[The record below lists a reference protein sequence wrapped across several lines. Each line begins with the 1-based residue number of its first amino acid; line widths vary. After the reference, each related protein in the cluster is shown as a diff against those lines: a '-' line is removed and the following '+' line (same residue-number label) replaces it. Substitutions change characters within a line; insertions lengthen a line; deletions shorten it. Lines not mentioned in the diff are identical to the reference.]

1 MGSGSGDWK
10 MVILDTHTGASVHV
24 LHTAQASA
32 KAHTLRTERC
42 GLHCIYRRPRRGK
55 FILKRTVPFVYTT
68 SQSGPHQRR
77 AHEDGDP
84 GAPGILEPPEAGAGP
99 HTRRATSG
107 LSALRAGSLCAPVP
121 ARVTSPRRP
130 RPPPQPAAPTRAT
143 HPQLPAADFHVSL
156 LDYVVKVG
164 GHGQRVRARP
174 LRDRLPGV
182 ESRRPPPGPRRSRI
196 QPAAATAAPPPAS
209 PSSRRRGRGL
219 VAGRPRTGNAARR
232 REQRPP
238 SSFRSSPPPPAASRA
253 PGPRRRQL
261 RAPPPRRRPRQH
273 PRAGASL
280 GGAQLAGAHPRGS
293 PARGEGRAGGA
304 GRGRRAESP
313 ARLPPPGPRGGCAR
327 RCSQDSLHPSQLG
340 RGAPA
345 LPAPGVAPS
354 APHPAPSAR
363 IALPGAGFLRTRLL
377 IPGLSESTPQLD
389 TGERAAGM
397 LAKRRRQRGARRLF
411 ISVAL
416 CTCIFVP
423 KHTLAFQVFAP
434 LGSANRRRALPG
446 AHKETNRAHVS
457 NPSAAGETGAV
468 RRGSPSPTSSRP
480 AAARSP
486 GVG

>member
-1 MGSGSGDWK
+1 MRMGTRALPESSSPPRQVRVPTPAEQQAGCQLFGPGPSVPPSPRGSP
-10 MVILDTHTGASVHV
+10 LPAAPAPHHS
-24 LHTAQASA
+24 
-32 KAHTLRTERC
+32 
-42 GLHCIYRRPRRGK
+42 RPRR
-55 FILKRTVPFVYTT
+55 
-68 SQSGPHQRR
+68 
-77 AHEDGDP
+77 
-84 GAPGILEPPEAGAGP
+84 
-99 HTRRATSG
+99 
-107 LSALRAGSLCAPVP
+107 
-121 ARVTSPRRP
+121 
-130 RPPPQPAAPTRAT
+130 TRAT